1 MTHTGRYPHRRRTH
15 CRIALLLAWLGGWAA
30 PAFSQTPAGA
40 TDAAL
45 RLEQVEFVDSGHAKL
60 VTLQFS
66 HTPAALKAFALNS
79 PPRVVIDVEGSPR
92 ASASATYAAQDSLIQ
107 RVRVGYHEQYIRFVL
122 DLKEDV
128 FIPPFSVDQQQAT
141 VIASLQ
147 VLGQTAATGNR
158 DNKLSPKDITIPF
171 ADARSQVLFS
181 RSGSTAM
188 ARGLDRPSQ
197 TAQTERATPAAAPAA
212 PQPVV
217 QTARTP
223 EPPAPRAQPVAARS
237 GSAFV
242 PARRPSVPDEES
254 PGLLRSG
261 GRHGQD
267 APAPPR
273 SFASVPVHGPFP
285 AAGAAL
291 VHPAE
296 PVRRGPRERKSV
308 ISRPLRRDPVCAVT
322 LGRWPPSLPAMRC
335 AAAVQKKRRP
345 RPACPRRPGVIWEK
359 GQILYD
365 QGKLA
370 EAITEWRETARLA
383 PNHAKAHHL
392 LGLALQDQ
400 GNTEEAISEL
410 QTSVR
415 LDPENATAYVHLA
428 QALESKGDSQGA
440 LSAYNKALELVPTSA
455 HVHNRLGHLLAAQ
468 GDWQGAVKEW
478 QQTTEL
484 QPDYSYAYAN
494 LGEALEQIE
503 KKKEALEAYQQAV
516 LLDPAAPFASEVR
529 QRIVRL
535 STDDL

>member
-1 MTHTGRYPHRRRTH
+1 MTQTGRYLHRR
-15 CRIALLLAWLGGWAA
+15 RIALLLIWMSSWAA

-40 TDAAL
+40 PGATL
-45 RLEQVEFVDSGHAKL
+45 RLEQVELVDSGQAKR

-66 HTPAALKAFALNS
+66 QPPTALKAFALGS
-79 PPRVVIDVEGSPR
+79 PSRLVIDVQGSPR
-92 ASASATYAAQDSLIQ
+92 AFPSATYAAQDSLIQ
-107 RVRVGYHEQYIRFVL
+107 RVRVGFHKEYIRFVL
-122 DLKEDV
+122 DLKKGT
-128 FIPPFSVDQQQAT
+128 FIPPFSIEQKQAT

-147 VLGQTAATGNR
+147 ILGQTAARGNR
-158 DNKLSPKDITIPF
+158 ENRTIPS
-171 ADARSQVLFS
+171 ADATSQVLFS
-181 RSGSTAM
+181 RPGSTAIAQALDQPTQTSQAAPVVQA
-188 ARGLDRPSQ
+188 AR
-197 TAQTERATPAAAPAA
+197 TPAAAPSA

-217 QTARTP
+217 QAARTP
-223 EPPAPRAQPVAARS
+223 EPPAPAPSPSQPARASRLFRSEEQAARTRSARVPPAQADTTATAPLLLPGASLIRPSSSSPQQPAQRSYSLLSPAGTARESAARPSTGRTGAARS
-237 GSAFV
+237 ARSPRQLAAIS
-242 PARRPSVPDEES
+242 PRDALRRPSKKTP
-254 PGLLRSG
+254 
-261 GRHGQD
+261 
-267 APAPPR
+267 PAP
-273 SFASVPVHGPFP
+273 SLSQEA
-285 AAGAAL
+285 
-291 VHPAE
+291 
-296 PVRRGPRERKSV
+296 RRH
-308 ISRPLRRDPVCAVT
+308 
-322 LGRWPPSLPAMRC
+322 LG
-335 AAAVQKKRRP
+335 
-345 RPACPRRPGVIWEK
+345 K

-370 EAITEWRETARLA
+370 EAIAEWRETARLA

-400 GNTEEAISEL
+400 GNTEEAVGKL

-440 LSAYNKALELVPTSA
+440 LGAYNKALELVPTSA

-529 QRIVRL
+529 RRIVRL
-535 STDDL
+535 STDDF

>member
-1 MTHTGRYPHRRRTH
+1 MTQTGRYLHRR
-15 CRIALLLAWLGGWAA
+15 RIALLLIWMSSWAV

-40 TDAAL
+40 PGATL
-45 RLEQVEFVDSGHAKL
+45 RLEQVELVDSGHAKR

-66 HTPAALKAFALNS
+66 QPPTALKAFALGS
-79 PPRVVIDVEGSPR
+79 PSRVVIDVQGAPR
-92 ASASATYAAQDSLIQ
+92 ALPSATYAAQDSLIQ
-107 RVRVGYHEQYIRFVL
+107 RVRVGFHKQYIRLVL
-122 DLKEDV
+122 DLKQGT
-128 FIPPFSVDQQQAT
+128 FIPPFSIEQKQAT

-147 VLGQTAATGNR
+147 ILDQTAAKGNR
-158 DNKLSPKDITIPF
+158 DNTMSPKDITMPF
-171 ADARSQVLFS
+171 ADATSQVLFS
-181 RSGSTAM
+181 RRSSPAI
-188 ARGLDRPSQ
+188 ARALDQPTQTSQ
-197 TAQTERATPAAAPAA
+197 TEPVVQAARPPAAAPSP

-217 QTARTP
+217 QAARPP
-223 EPPAPRAQPVAARS
+223 EPPAPAPSPSQPAQASRLFQPEEQAARTRRARVPSAQADNTATAPLLMPGASLIRPSSSSPQRPAQRSYSLLSPAGTARENAARPSAGRTGAARS
-237 GSAFV
+237 ARSPRQLAAIS
-242 PARRPSVPDEES
+242 PRDALRRPSKKTP
-254 PGLLRSG
+254 
-261 GRHGQD
+261 
-267 APAPPR
+267 PAP
-273 SFASVPVHGPFP
+273 SLSQEA
-285 AAGAAL
+285 
-291 VHPAE
+291 
-296 PVRRGPRERKSV
+296 RRH
-308 ISRPLRRDPVCAVT
+308 
-322 LGRWPPSLPAMRC
+322 LG
-335 AAAVQKKRRP
+335 
-345 RPACPRRPGVIWEK
+345 K

-370 EAITEWRETARLA
+370 EAIAEWRETARLA

-400 GNTEEAISEL
+400 GNTEEAVGEL

-440 LSAYNKALELVPTSA
+440 LGAYNKALELVPTSA

-478 QQTTEL
+478 QQTTDL

-529 QRIVRL
+529 RRIVRL

>member
-1 MTHTGRYPHRRRTH
+1 MTQTGRYLYRR
-15 CRIALLLAWLGGWAA
+15 RIALLLIWMSGWAA

-40 TDAAL
+40 PGATL
-45 RLEQVEFVDSGHAKL
+45 RLEQVELADSGHAKL

-66 HTPAALKAFALNS
+66 QPPTALKAFALGS
-79 PPRVVIDVEGSPR
+79 PSRVVIDVQGSPR
-92 ASASATYAAQDSLIQ
+92 AMPSATYAAQDSLIQ
-107 RVRVGYHEQYIRFVL
+107 RVRVGFHKQYIRFVL
-122 DLKEDV
+122 DLKKGT
-128 FIPPFSVDQQQAT
+128 FIPPFSIEQKQAT

-147 VLGQTAATGNR
+147 ILGQTTAVA
-158 DNKLSPKDITIPF
+158 P
-171 ADARSQVLFS
+171 SQVLFS
-181 RSGSTAM
+181 RPGSTAV
-188 ARGLDRPSQ
+188 ARALDQPTQ
-197 TAQTERATPAAAPAA
+197 TSRAEPVVQAARTPAAAPSP

-217 QTARTP
+217 QAARTP
-223 EPPAPRAQPVAARS
+223 EPPAPAPSPSPPARAARLFRSEEQAARTRRARASSAQADTTATAPLLLPGASLVRPSSSSPQRPAQRPYSLLSPAGTARRNAAPATSRAGAARS
-237 GSAFV
+237 PRSPRQLAAIS
-242 PARRPSVPDEES
+242 PRDALRRPS
-254 PGLLRSG
+254 
-261 GRHGQD
+261 
-267 APAPPR
+267 
-273 SFASVPVHGPFP
+273 
-285 AAGAAL
+285 
-291 VHPAE
+291 
-296 PVRRGPRERKSV
+296 KK
-308 ISRPLRRDPVCAVT
+308 T
-322 LGRWPPSLPAMRC
+322 PPSPSLSQEA
-335 AAAVQKKRRP
+335 RRHL
-345 RPACPRRPGVIWEK
+345 GK

-370 EAITEWRETARLA
+370 EAIAEWRETARLA

-400 GNTEEAISEL
+400 GNTEEAVGEL

-440 LSAYNKALELVPTSA
+440 LGAYNKALELVPTSA

-529 QRIVRL
+529 RRIVRL
-535 STDDL
+535 STDDF

>member
-15 CRIALLLAWLGGWAA
+15 CRVALLLAWLGGWAA

-45 RLEQVEFVDSGHAKL
+45 RLEQVEFVDSGNAKL

-223 EPPAPRAQPVAARS
+223 EPPAPAPSPSPPARAARLFRPEDQASRTRRARASSAQADATAKTPLLLPGASLLYPSTVPSPQPAQRSYTLLSPSGAARESASRSSAARS
-237 GSAFV
+237 GATRSARSPRQV
-242 PARRPSVPDEES
+242 AAISPRDALRRPSKKTP
-254 PGLLRSG
+254 
-261 GRHGQD
+261 
-267 APAPPR
+267 PAP
-273 SFASVPVHGPFP
+273 SLSQEA
-285 AAGAAL
+285 
-291 VHPAE
+291 
-296 PVRRGPRERKSV
+296 RRH
-308 ISRPLRRDPVCAVT
+308 
-322 LGRWPPSLPAMRC
+322 LG
-335 AAAVQKKRRP
+335 
-345 RPACPRRPGVIWEK
+345 K

-400 GNTEEAISEL
+400 GKTEEAISEL

-440 LSAYNKALELVPTSA
+440 LGAYNKALELVPTSA

>member
-1 MTHTGRYPHRRRTH
+1 MTQTGRYLHRR
-15 CRIALLLAWLGGWAA
+15 RIALLLIWMSSWAA

-40 TDAAL
+40 TRATL
-45 RLEQVEFVDSGHAKL
+45 RLEQVELVDSGHAKR

-66 HTPAALKAFALNS
+66 QPPTALKAFALGS
-79 PPRVVIDVEGSPR
+79 PSRVVIDVQGSPR
-92 ASASATYAAQDSLIQ
+92 AFPSATYAAQDSLIQ
-107 RVRVGYHEQYIRFVL
+107 RVRVGFHKEYIRFVL
-122 DLKEDV
+122 DLKKGT
-128 FIPPFSVDQQQAT
+128 FIPPFSIEQKQAT
-141 VIASLQ
+141 VTASLQ
-147 VLGQTAATGNR
+147 ILGQTAARESR
-158 DNKLSPKDITIPF
+158 DNRTIPF
-171 ADARSQVLFS
+171 ADATSQVLFS
-181 RSGSTAM
+181 RRSSPAI
-188 ARGLDRPSQ
+188 ARALDQPTQTSQ
-197 TAQTERATPAAAPAA
+197 AEPVVQAARTPAAAPSP

-217 QTARTP
+217 QAARTP
-223 EPPAPRAQPVAARS
+223 EPPAPAPSPSQPARASRLFRPEEQAARTRRARVPSAQADNTATAPLLLPGASLIRPSSSSPQRPAQRSYSLLSPAGTARESAARPSAGRTGAARS
-237 GSAFV
+237 ARSPRQLAAIS
-242 PARRPSVPDEES
+242 PRDALRRPSKKTP
-254 PGLLRSG
+254 
-261 GRHGQD
+261 
-267 APAPPR
+267 PAP
-273 SFASVPVHGPFP
+273 SLSQEA
-285 AAGAAL
+285 
-291 VHPAE
+291 
-296 PVRRGPRERKSV
+296 RRH
-308 ISRPLRRDPVCAVT
+308 
-322 LGRWPPSLPAMRC
+322 LG
-335 AAAVQKKRRP
+335 
-345 RPACPRRPGVIWEK
+345 K

-370 EAITEWRETARLA
+370 EAIAEWRETARLA

-400 GNTEEAISEL
+400 GNTEEAVGEL

-440 LSAYNKALELVPTSA
+440 LGAYNKALELVPTSA

-478 QQTTEL
+478 QQTTDL

-529 QRIVRL
+529 RRIVRL